1 MDLLFCRACLLN
13 ASSKLIAIKVL
24 HTVAWALFAG
34 CIIAIPFAAYARDF
48 RLALL
53 LIAVVMVEVLIIAFN
68 RGSCPLTPIAARYT
82 VDRVDN
88 FDIFLPLWLARYNKV
103 IFGALFVAA
112 LIYTIMVWVG
122 DGRGA

>member
-1 MDLLFCRACLLN
+1 MNR
-13 ASSKLIAIKVL
+13 SSRLIAIKAF
-24 HTVAWALFAG
+24 HTVVWAFFAG
-34 CIIAIPFAAYARDF
+34 CIVAIPFAASAREF
-48 RLALL
+48 RVAML

-82 VDRVDN
+82 ADRVDN
-88 FDIFLPLWLARYNKV
+88 FDIFLPVWLARYNKL

-112 LIYTIMVWVG
+112 LIYTLSAWVG